1 MLFVP
6 CRSSIP
12 SSDSERE
19 ELCPWGDIHCLAE
32 LIVVEQKF
40 EMLMKCDHEMDE
52 PLEVA
57 QLIVA
62 EAEAM
67 LSSMQFR
74 RNMLFK

>member
-1 MLFVP
+1 M
-6 CRSSIP
+6 
-12 SSDSERE
+12 
-19 ELCPWGDIHCLAE
+19 AE

-40 EMLMKCDHEMDE
+40 EMLMKNDHEMDE
-52 PLEVA
+52 PIEVA
-57 QLIVA
+57 QRIVA